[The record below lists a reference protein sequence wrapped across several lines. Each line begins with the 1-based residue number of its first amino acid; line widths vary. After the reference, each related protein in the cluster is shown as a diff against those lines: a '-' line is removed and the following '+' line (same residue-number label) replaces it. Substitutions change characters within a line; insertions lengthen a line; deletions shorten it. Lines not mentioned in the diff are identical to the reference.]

1 MRKMLSLFLIMLLGL
16 GPGMTA
22 GCSDSQGAGVPFQME
37 AIPEQLNGFS
47 IAGQR
52 CVFLVL
58 ITDEGEVSQTAVT
71 ITATASNAEVTIRN
85 NQILPGQVAEIE
97 VIPNQASAGKSVAV
111 TITGNRGDLQKIK
124 VITFEVIEGEDD
136 RQENAAELLK
146 KFTDWLETARP
157 ELGITADTEWTGTM
171 VSPQWL
177 VVGHYLF
184 FSDEWEI
191 HIAWHVM
198 IAPDDWVRIDLRKRF
213 AEMKPSYA
221 FEISS
226 LSAKDDPVAI
236 DVPETIWR

>member
-1 MRKMLSLFLIMLLGL
+1 MRKMMLLFLVMLLSLV
-16 GPGMTA
+16 PGMTA

-37 AIPEQLNGFS
+37 AIPEQLSGFS

-52 CVFLVL
+52 CVFLVS
-58 ITDEGEVSQTAVT
+58 ITDEGEVSKTAVA
-71 ITATASNAEVTIRN
+71 ITATASNATVTIRN
-85 NQILPGQVAEIE
+85 NQILAGQVAEIE

-111 TITGNRGDLQKIK
+111 TITGKRGESQKIK

-136 RQENAAELLK
+136 RKDYATQQLE
-146 KFTDWLETARP
+146 KFTDWLETAHP
-157 ELGITADTEWTGTM
+157 ELGITSDTVWTGTM

-213 AEMKPSYA
+213 AQMQPSYA

-226 LSAKDDPVAI
+226 LSAKDDPIAI